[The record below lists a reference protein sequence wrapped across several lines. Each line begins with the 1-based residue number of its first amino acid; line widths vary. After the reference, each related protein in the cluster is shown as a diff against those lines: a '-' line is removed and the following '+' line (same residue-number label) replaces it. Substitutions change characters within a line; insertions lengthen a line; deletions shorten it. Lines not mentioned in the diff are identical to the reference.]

1 MRKIFVVSPALLS
14 ACSTTPEAQVESGPQ
29 QPIPVHGVTTGHK
42 CDAAGGARFVGQP
55 GTSQTGAAI
64 MRATHAAVL
73 RWAPAGYMLTM
84 DYSENRVTV
93 RLGPDYRVTE
103 IKCG

>member
-1 MRKIFVVSPALLS
+1 MRNFALLAPALLA
-14 ACSTTPEAQVESGPQ
+14 ACSTTSPADSPGPP
-29 QPIPVHGVTTGHK
+29 QPTPVHGVTPGHK
-42 CDAAGGARFVGQP
+42 CDAAGSERFIGQP
-55 GTSQTGAAI
+55 GTSETGAAI

-73 RWAPAGYMLTM
+73 RWAPPGYMLTM

-93 RLGPDYRVTE
+93 HLGSDYRITE